1 MQKPQYL
8 PSLLYTA
15 ICFREKCRN
24 LFIAVLPQPYQSKP
38 SAFGLNFKRER
49 VSKEKYAT
57 YPHEIHTVAS
67 RIPRS
72 VWCSRASL
80 FLQAGPLPR
89 ALHLEVCYSLS
100 TD

>member
-8 PSLLYTA
+8 LSLLYTT

-24 LFIAVLPQPYQSKP
+24 LFIAALPQPYQPKP

-57 YPHEIHTVAS
+57 YPHEIHTSAS

-72 VWCSRASL
+72 VL
-80 FLQAGPLPR
+80 VLQSFSVSPSWSSSYNSV
-89 ALHLEVCYSLS
+89 H
-100 TD
+100 